1 MSNIPWEHEAS
12 LLRMTSAGEEVVGRG
27 VLHQLVGGFLELPPE
42 RQRGL
47 AIRASGPN
55 WTREFDEWTIRE
67 LAARPEYTSAYGGAD
82 SKSDTAGPD
91 FSGAP
96 EERLAEAGAS
106 GSGPG

>member
-12 LLRMTSAGEEVVGRG
+12 LLRMTSGGEEVVRRG

-67 LAARPEYTSAYGGAD
+67 LAARPEYTGAYGRAD
-82 SKSDTAGPD
+82 SESDTDEPD
-91 FSGAP
+91 FSDAS
-96 EERLAEAGAS
+96 EETLMEMGAS
-106 GSGPG
+106 GPGRG